1 MGRPVFQE
9 GITQQSAA
17 EVAAEAEKK
26 KAMDKAIKEIDRQ
39 QNKVNDAWQVLDH
52 METYQPFS
60 DEFKVA
66 KIIHVAAENKHAELV
81 DKFLKEYKVMPSKPK
96 KQEIKQETKPKS
108 EIDDSKRDPEVE
120 GFGPNARKQKEEIDQ
135 QIKESETRVK
145 NIIKDLFPNR
155 DVIKEL
161 KEIKKET
168 EEDIKEEIEEEV
180 EEEIEEIKE
189 IKKEIKKEIENE
201 RKNQLSKLKTS
212 SLEPVNNNLVDS
224 LSSKVGEKPS
234 FFKRLLN
241 FFTGKKE
248 QPRNPIQQTTLKTKD
263 WEAEFEKRFEAEF
276 EKRFEAKL
284 EERFQE
290 KLGERFP
297 EELKARFPKDLKE
310 RFKTIESTDEI
321 AKQVKKG
328 LEKEIKM
335 FKKELDK
342 VEREKVKAVKPYAMK
357 VYAEIIRKVTTLKD
371 GIEPLQLEAR
381 KLINDNSK
389 KPQKIR
395 KKINQAQQK
404 ATIYLDQPDSLNMQN
419 GQKLNSK
426 KHSRA

>member
-26 KAMDKAIKEIDRQ
+26 KAMDKAIKEIDLQ
-39 QNKVNDAWQVLDH
+39 QEKVDGAWQILDH

-66 KIIHVAAENKHAELV
+66 KSIHVAAENKHAEMV
-81 DKFLKEYKVMPSKPK
+81 DEFLKEYKVMPSKPK
-96 KQEIKQETKPKS
+96 KQEIKQEIKPKS

-120 GFGPNARKQKEEIDQ
+120 EFGPNARKQKEEIDQ

-189 IKKEIKKEIENE
+189 IKEIKEGIKKEIKKE

-263 WEAEFEKRFEAEF
+263 WEAEFEKRFEA
-276 EKRFEAKL
+276 KL
-284 EERFQE
+284 E
-290 KLGERFP
+290 ERFP

-357 VYAEIIRKVTTLKD
+357 VYAEIISKVTTLKD

-389 KPQKIR
+389 KSQKIR

-404 ATIYLDQPDSLNMQN
+404 ATIYLDQSDSLNMQN

>member
-26 KAMDKAIKEIDRQ
+26 KAMDKAIKEIDLQ

-66 KIIHVAAENKHAELV
+66 KIIHVAAENKHAEMV
-81 DKFLKEYKVMPSKPK
+81 DEFLKEYKVMPSKPK

-108 EIDDSKRDPEVE
+108 EIDDSKRDPEPE
-120 GFGPNARKQKEEIDQ
+120 EFGPNARKQKEEIDQ

-189 IKKEIKKEIENE
+189 IKEGIKKEIKKE

-263 WEAEFEKRFEAEF
+263 WEAEFK
-276 EKRFEAKL
+276 KRFEAKL

-297 EELKARFPKDLKE
+297 EELKARFPNNLKE
-310 RFKTIESTDEI
+310 CFKTIESTDEI

-335 FKKELDK
+335 FKEELDK
-342 VEREKVKAVKPYAMK
+342 VQKEKVKAVKPYAMK
-357 VYAEIIRKVTTLKD
+357 VYAEIIRKVTMLKD

>member
-9 GITQQSAA
+9 GITQQS
-17 EVAAEAEKK
+17 AAEAEKK
-26 KAMDKAIKEIDRQ
+26 KAMDKAIKEIDRR
-39 QNKVNDAWQVLDH
+39 QNKVNGAWQVLDY

-60 DEFKVA
+60 DKTVVA
-66 KIIHVAAENKHAELV
+66 KAEHVAAENKHAEMV
-81 DKFLKEYKVMPSKPK
+81 DEFLKEYKVMPSKPK
-96 KQEIKQETKPKS
+96 KQEIKQEIKPKS

-120 GFGPNARKQKEEIDQ
+120 EFGPNARKQKEEIDQ

-189 IKKEIKKEIENE
+189 IKEIKEGIKKEIKKE

-263 WEAEFEKRFEAEF
+263 WEAEFEKRFEA
-276 EKRFEAKL
+276 KL

-297 EELKARFPKDLKE
+297 EELKARFPKDLNE
-310 RFKTIESTDEI
+310 RWKTIKSTDEI
-321 AKQVKKG
+321 AEQVKKG

-357 VYAEIIRKVTTLKD
+357 VYAEIISKVTTLKD
-371 GIEPLQLEAR
+371 GIEPLQIEAR

-404 ATIYLDQPDSLNMQN
+404 ATIYLGQSDSLNMQN

>member
-17 EVAAEAEKK
+17 EVDAEAEKK
-26 KAMDKAIKEIDRQ
+26 KAMDKAIKEIDLQ
-39 QNKVNDAWQVLDH
+39 QEKVDGAWQILDH

-66 KIIHVAAENKHAELV
+66 KSIHVAAENKHAEMV
-81 DKFLKEYKVMPSKPK
+81 DEFLKEYKVMPSKPK

-108 EIDDSKRDPEVE
+108 EIDDSKRDPEPE
-120 GFGPNARKQKEEIDQ
+120 EFGPNARKQKEEIDQ

-189 IKKEIKKEIENE
+189 IKEGIKKEIKKE

-263 WEAEFEKRFEAEF
+263 WEAEFK
-276 EKRFEAKL
+276 KRFEAKL

-310 RFKTIESTDEI
+310 RFKTIGSTDEI

-342 VEREKVKAVKPYAMK
+342 VEKEKVKAVKPYAMK

>member
-189 IKKEIKKEIENE
+189 IKEGIKKEIKKE

-263 WEAEFEKRFEAEF
+263 WEAEFEKRFEA
-276 EKRFEAKL
+276 KL

-297 EELKARFPKDLKE
+297 EELKARFPKDLNE
-310 RFKTIESTDEI
+310 RWKTIKSTDEI
-321 AKQVKKG
+321 AEQVKKG

-357 VYAEIIRKVTTLKD
+357 VYAEIISKVTTLKD

>member
-39 QNKVNDAWQVLDH
+39 QNKVNGAWQVLDY

-60 DEFKVA
+60 DKTVVA
-66 KIIHVAAENKHAELV
+66 KAEHVAAENKHAEMV
-81 DKFLKEYKVMPSKPK
+81 DEFLKEYKVMPSKPK
-96 KQEIKQETKPKS
+96 KQEIKQEIKPKS

-120 GFGPNARKQKEEIDQ
+120 EFGPNARKQKEEIDQ

-189 IKKEIKKEIENE
+189 IKEGIKKEIKKE

-263 WEAEFEKRFEAEF
+263 WEAEFK
-276 EKRFEAKL
+276 KRFEAKL

-297 EELKARFPKDLKE
+297 EELKARFPNNLKE
-310 RFKTIESTDEI
+310 RFKTIGSTDEI

-342 VEREKVKAVKPYAMK
+342 VEKEKVKAVKPYAMK

>member
-17 EVAAEAEKK
+17 EVDAEAEKK
-26 KAMDKAIKEIDRQ
+26 KAMDKAINEIDRQ

-66 KIIHVAAENKHAELV
+66 KSIHVAAENKHAELV

-120 GFGPNARKQKEEIDQ
+120 EFGPNARKQKEEIDQ

-168 EEDIKEEIEEEV
+168 EEDIKEEIEE
-180 EEEIEEIKE
+180 IKEIKE
-189 IKKEIKKEIENE
+189 GIKKEIKKE

-263 WEAEFEKRFEAEF
+263 WEAEF

-357 VYAEIIRKVTTLKD
+357 VYAEIISKVTTLKD

>member
-26 KAMDKAIKEIDRQ
+26 KAMDKAIKEIDLQ

-189 IKKEIKKEIENE
+189 IKEGIKKEIKEE

-263 WEAEFEKRFEAEF
+263 WEAEF

-357 VYAEIIRKVTTLKD
+357 VYAEIISKVTTLKD

-404 ATIYLDQPDSLNMQN
+404 ATIYLDQSDSLNMQN

>member
-26 KAMDKAIKEIDRQ
+26 KAMDKAIKEIDLQ

-66 KIIHVAAENKHAELV
+66 KIIHVAAENKHAEMV
-81 DKFLKEYKVMPSKPK
+81 DEFLKEYKVMPSKPK

-108 EIDDSKRDPEVE
+108 EIDDSKRDPEPE
-120 GFGPNARKQKEEIDQ
+120 EFGPNARKKKEEIDQ

-189 IKKEIKKEIENE
+189 IKEGIKKEIKKE

-263 WEAEFEKRFEAEF
+263 WEAEFK
-276 EKRFEAKL
+276 KRFEAKL

-297 EELKARFPKDLKE
+297 EELKARFPNNLKE
-310 RFKTIESTDEI
+310 CFKTIESTDEI

-335 FKKELDK
+335 FKEELDK
-342 VEREKVKAVKPYAMK
+342 VQKEKVKAVKPYAMK

>member
-1 MGRPVFQE
+1 MGSPV
-9 GITQQSAA
+9 SKD
-17 EVAAEAEKK
+17 EAL
-26 KAMDKAIKEIDRQ
+26 
-39 QNKVNDAWQVLDH
+39 QNLKDLSGQVDAAWQKRSKEEGLN
-52 METYQPFS
+52 YFS
-60 DEFKVA
+60 KASKRTEKVHEGLKDEFAEGTDAFIK
-66 KIIHVAAENKHAELV
+66 KYNEIPIIE
-81 DKFLKEYKVMPSKPK
+81 KPK
-96 KQEIKQETKPKS
+96 TKPKS

-120 GFGPNARKQKEEIDQ
+120 EFGPNARKQEEEINQ

-189 IKKEIKKEIENE
+189 IKEGIKKEIKKE

-224 LSSKVGEKPS
+224 LSSKVDEKPS

-263 WEAEFEKRFEAEF
+263 WEAEFEKRFQ
-276 EKRFEAKL
+276 AKL
-284 EERFQE
+284 EKRFQE

-297 EELKARFPKDLKE
+297 EELKARFPKDLNK
-310 RFKTIESTDEI
+310 RWKTIKSTDEI

-342 VEREKVKAVKPYAMK
+342 VEREKVKAVKPYAIE
-357 VYAEIIRKVTTLKD
+357 VYAEIISKVTTLKN

-404 ATIYLDQPDSLNMQN
+404 ATIYLDQSDSLNMQN

>member
-17 EVAAEAEKK
+17 EVDAEAEKK
-26 KAMDKAIKEIDRQ
+26 KAMDKAIKEIDLQ
-39 QNKVNDAWQVLDH
+39 QEKVDGAWQILDH

-66 KIIHVAAENKHAELV
+66 KSIHVAAENKHAEMV
-81 DKFLKEYKVMPSKPK
+81 DEFLKEYKVMPSKPK

-108 EIDDSKRDPEVE
+108 EIDDSKRDPEPE
-120 GFGPNARKQKEEIDQ
+120 EFGPNARKQKEEIDQ

-189 IKKEIKKEIENE
+189 GIKKEIKKE

-234 FFKRLLN
+234 FFKHLLN

-263 WEAEFEKRFEAEF
+263 WEAEFK
-276 EKRFEAKL
+276 KRFEAKL

-310 RFKTIESTDEI
+310 RFKTIGSTDEI

-342 VEREKVKAVKPYAMK
+342 VEKEKVKAVKPYAMK

>member
-26 KAMDKAIKEIDRQ
+26 KAMDKAIKEIDLQ

-66 KIIHVAAENKHAELV
+66 KIIHVAAENKHAEMV
-81 DKFLKEYKVMPSKPK
+81 DEFLKEYKVMPSKPK

-108 EIDDSKRDPEVE
+108 EIDDSKRDPEPE
-120 GFGPNARKQKEEIDQ
+120 EFGPNARKQKEEIDQ

-189 IKKEIKKEIENE
+189 IKEGIKKEIKKE

-263 WEAEFEKRFEAEF
+263 WEAEFK
-276 EKRFEAKL
+276 KRFEAKL

-297 EELKARFPKDLKE
+297 EELKARFPNNLKE
-310 RFKTIESTDEI
+310 CFKTIESTDEI

-335 FKKELDK
+335 FKEELDK
-342 VEREKVKAVKPYAMK
+342 VQKEKVKAVKPYAMK

>member
-17 EVAAEAEKK
+17 EVDAEAEKK
-26 KAMDKAIKEIDRQ
+26 KAMDKAINEIDRQ

-189 IKKEIKKEIENE
+189 IKEGIKKE

-263 WEAEFEKRFEAEF
+263 WEAEF

>member
-26 KAMDKAIKEIDRQ
+26 KAMDKAIKEIDLQ

-66 KIIHVAAENKHAELV
+66 KIIHVAAENKHAEMV
-81 DKFLKEYKVMPSKPK
+81 DEFLKEYKVMPSKPK

-108 EIDDSKRDPEVE
+108 EIDDSKRDPEPE
-120 GFGPNARKQKEEIDQ
+120 EFGPNARKQKEEIDQ

-189 IKKEIKKEIENE
+189 IKEGIKKEIKKE

-263 WEAEFEKRFEAEF
+263 WEAEFK
-276 EKRFEAKL
+276 KRFEAKL
-284 EERFQE
+284 EECFQE

-297 EELKARFPKDLKE
+297 EELKARFPNNLKE
-310 RFKTIESTDEI
+310 CFKTIESTDEI

-335 FKKELDK
+335 FKEELDK
-342 VEREKVKAVKPYAMK
+342 VQKEKVKAVKPYAMK

>member
-26 KAMDKAIKEIDRQ
+26 KAMDKAIKEIDLQ

-66 KIIHVAAENKHAELV
+66 KIIHVAAENKHAEMV
-81 DKFLKEYKVMPSKPK
+81 DEFLKEYKVMPSKPK

-108 EIDDSKRDPEVE
+108 EIDDSKRDPEPE
-120 GFGPNARKQKEEIDQ
+120 EFGPNARKQKEEIDQ
-135 QIKESETRVK
+135 QIKESETKVK

-189 IKKEIKKEIENE
+189 IKEGIKKEIKKE

-263 WEAEFEKRFEAEF
+263 WEAEFK
-276 EKRFEAKL
+276 KRFEAKL

-297 EELKARFPKDLKE
+297 EELKARFPNNLKE
-310 RFKTIESTDEI
+310 CFKTIESTDEI

-335 FKKELDK
+335 FKEELDK
-342 VEREKVKAVKPYAMK
+342 VQKEKVKAVKPYAMK

>member
-1 MGRPVFQE
+1 M
-9 GITQQSAA
+9 
-17 EVAAEAEKK
+17 
-26 KAMDKAIKEIDRQ
+26 
-39 QNKVNDAWQVLDH
+39 
-52 METYQPFS
+52 
-60 DEFKVA
+60 
-66 KIIHVAAENKHAELV
+66 
-81 DKFLKEYKVMPSKPK
+81 
-96 KQEIKQETKPKS
+96 
-108 EIDDSKRDPEVE
+108 
-120 GFGPNARKQKEEIDQ
+120 
-135 QIKESETRVK
+135 
-145 NIIKDLFPNR
+145 
-155 DVIKEL
+155 
-161 KEIKKET
+161 
-168 EEDIKEEIEEEV
+168 
-180 EEEIEEIKE
+180 
-189 IKKEIKKEIENE
+189 
-201 RKNQLSKLKTS
+201 KTS

-263 WEAEFEKRFEAEF
+263 WEAEF

-357 VYAEIIRKVTTLKD
+357 VYAEIISKVTTLKD

-404 ATIYLDQPDSLNMQN
+404 ATIYLDQSDSLNMQN

>member
-26 KAMDKAIKEIDRQ
+26 KSMDKAIKEIDLQ

-66 KIIHVAAENKHAELV
+66 KIIHVAAENKHAEMV
-81 DKFLKEYKVMPSKPK
+81 DEFLKEYKVMPSKPK

-108 EIDDSKRDPEVE
+108 EIDDSKRDPEPE
-120 GFGPNARKQKEEIDQ
+120 EFGPNARKQKEEIDQ

-189 IKKEIKKEIENE
+189 IKEGIKKEIKKE

-263 WEAEFEKRFEAEF
+263 WEAEFK
-276 EKRFEAKL
+276 KRFEAKL

-297 EELKARFPKDLKE
+297 EELKARFPNNLKE
-310 RFKTIESTDEI
+310 CFKTIESTDEI

-335 FKKELDK
+335 FKEELDK
-342 VEREKVKAVKPYAMK
+342 VQKEKVKAVKPYAMK

>member
-1 MGRPVFQE
+1 MGRPVSKDEALQNLKDLSDKIDAAWQKRSKAE
-9 GITQQSAA
+9 GLNYFSKASKRTERVHEDLKDEFA
-17 EVAAEAEKK
+17 EGTDAF
-26 KAMDKAIKEIDRQ
+26 IKEYNEI
-39 QNKVNDAWQVLDH
+39 
-52 METYQPFS
+52 S
-60 DEFKVA
+60 
-66 KIIHVAAENKHAELV
+66 IIE
-81 DKFLKEYKVMPSKPK
+81 KPK
-96 KQEIKQETKPKS
+96 TKPKS

-120 GFGPNARKQKEEIDQ
+120 EFGPNARKQKEEIDQ

-145 NIIKDLFPNR
+145 NIIKDLYPNR

-189 IKKEIKKEIENE
+189 IKEGIKKEIKKE

-263 WEAEFEKRFEAEF
+263 WEAEFK
-276 EKRFEAKL
+276 KRFEAKL

-297 EELKARFPKDLKE
+297 EELKARFPNNLKE

-335 FKKELDK
+335 FKEELDK
-342 VEREKVKAVKPYAMK
+342 VQKEKVKAVKPYAMK

>member
-17 EVAAEAEKK
+17 EVDAEAEKK
-26 KAMDKAIKEIDRQ
+26 KAMDKAIKEIDLQ
-39 QNKVNDAWQVLDH
+39 QEKVDGAWQILDH

-66 KIIHVAAENKHAELV
+66 KSIHVAAENKHAEMV
-81 DKFLKEYKVMPSKPK
+81 DEFLKEYKVMPSKPK

-108 EIDDSKRDPEVE
+108 EIDDSKRDPEPE
-120 GFGPNARKQKEEIDQ
+120 EFGPNARKQKEEIDQ

-189 IKKEIKKEIENE
+189 GIKKEIKKE

-263 WEAEFEKRFEAEF
+263 WEAEF

-357 VYAEIIRKVTTLKD
+357 VYAEIISKVTTLKD

>member
-26 KAMDKAIKEIDRQ
+26 KAMDKAIKEIDLQ

-66 KIIHVAAENKHAELV
+66 KIIHVAAENKHAEMV
-81 DKFLKEYKVMPSKPK
+81 DEFLKEYKVMPSKPK

-108 EIDDSKRDPEVE
+108 EIDDSKRDPEPE
-120 GFGPNARKQKEEIDQ
+120 EFGPNARKQKEEIDQ

-189 IKKEIKKEIENE
+189 IKEIKEGIKKEIKKE

-263 WEAEFEKRFEAEF
+263 WEAEFK
-276 EKRFEAKL
+276 KRFEAKL

-297 EELKARFPKDLKE
+297 EELKARFPNNLKE
-310 RFKTIESTDEI
+310 CFKTIESTDEI

-335 FKKELDK
+335 FKEELDK
-342 VEREKVKAVKPYAMK
+342 VQKEKVKAVKPYAMK

>member
-1 MGRPVFQE
+1 MGRPVSKDEALQNLKDLSDKIDAAWQKRSKAE
-9 GITQQSAA
+9 GLNYFSKASKRTERVHEDLKDEFA
-17 EVAAEAEKK
+17 EGTDAF
-26 KAMDKAIKEIDRQ
+26 IKEYNEI
-39 QNKVNDAWQVLDH
+39 
-52 METYQPFS
+52 P
-60 DEFKVA
+60 
-66 KIIHVAAENKHAELV
+66 IIE
-81 DKFLKEYKVMPSKPK
+81 KPK
-96 KQEIKQETKPKS
+96 TKPKS

-120 GFGPNARKQKEEIDQ
+120 EFGPNARKQKEEIDQ

-145 NIIKDLFPNR
+145 NIIKDLYPNR

-189 IKKEIKKEIENE
+189 IKEGIKKEIKKE

-263 WEAEFEKRFEAEF
+263 WEAEFK
-276 EKRFEAKL
+276 KRFEAKL

-297 EELKARFPKDLKE
+297 EELKARFPNNLKE

-335 FKKELDK
+335 FKEELDK
-342 VEREKVKAVKPYAMK
+342 VQKEKVKAVKPYAMK

>member
-1 MGRPVFQE
+1 MERPVSKDEALQNLQDLSDKIDAAWQKRSKAE
-9 GITQQSAA
+9 GLNYFSKASKRT
-17 EVAAEAEKK
+17 EKVHEDLK
-26 KAMDKAIKEIDRQ
+26 DEFAKGTDAFIKEYNEIP
-39 QNKVNDAWQVLDH
+39 VI
-52 METYQPFS
+52 E
-60 DEFKVA
+60 
-66 KIIHVAAENKHAELV
+66 
-81 DKFLKEYKVMPSKPK
+81 KPK
-96 KQEIKQETKPKS
+96 TKPKS

-120 GFGPNARKQKEEIDQ
+120 EFGSNARKQKEEIDQ

-168 EEDIKEEIEEEV
+168 EEDIKEEIEEE
-180 EEEIEEIKE
+180 IEEIKE
-189 IKKEIKKEIENE
+189 GIKKEIKKEIENE

-263 WEAEFEKRFEAEF
+263 WEAEF

-357 VYAEIIRKVTTLKD
+357 VYAEIISKVTTLKD

-404 ATIYLDQPDSLNMQN
+404 ATIYLDQSDSLNMQN

>member
-39 QNKVNDAWQVLDH
+39 QNKVNGAWQVLDY

-60 DEFKVA
+60 DKTVVA
-66 KIIHVAAENKHAELV
+66 KAEHVAAENKHAEMV
-81 DKFLKEYKVMPSKPK
+81 DEFLKEYKVMPSKPK
-96 KQEIKQETKPKS
+96 KQEIKQEIKPKS

-120 GFGPNARKQKEEIDQ
+120 EFGPNARKQKEEIDQ

-189 IKKEIKKEIENE
+189 IKEGIKKEIKKE

-263 WEAEFEKRFEAEF
+263 WEAEFEKRFEA
-276 EKRFEAKL
+276 KL

-297 EELKARFPKDLKE
+297 EELKARFPNNLKE

-335 FKKELDK
+335 FKEELDK
-342 VEREKVKAVKPYAMK
+342 VEKEKVKAVKPYAMK
-357 VYAEIIRKVTTLKD
+357 VYAEIISKVTTLKD

-404 ATIYLDQPDSLNMQN
+404 TATIYLDQSDSLNTQN
-419 GQKLNSK
+419 GQKRNSK

>member
-1 MGRPVFQE
+1 MGRPVSKDEALQNLKDLSDKIDAAWQKRSKAE
-9 GITQQSAA
+9 GLNYFSKASKRTERVHEDLKDEFA
-17 EVAAEAEKK
+17 EGTDAF
-26 KAMDKAIKEIDRQ
+26 IKEYNEI
-39 QNKVNDAWQVLDH
+39 
-52 METYQPFS
+52 P
-60 DEFKVA
+60 
-66 KIIHVAAENKHAELV
+66 IIE
-81 DKFLKEYKVMPSKPK
+81 KPK
-96 KQEIKQETKPKS
+96 TKPKS

-120 GFGPNARKQKEEIDQ
+120 EFGPNARKQKEEIDQ

-145 NIIKDLFPNR
+145 NIIKDLYPNR

-189 IKKEIKKEIENE
+189 IKEGIKKEIKKE

-263 WEAEFEKRFEAEF
+263 WEAEFK
-276 EKRFEAKL
+276 KRFEAKL

-297 EELKARFPKDLKE
+297 EELKARFPWNGNS
-310 RFKTIESTDEI
+310 F
-321 AKQVKKG
+321 
-328 LEKEIKM
+328 
-335 FKKELDK
+335 FDK
-342 VEREKVKAVKPYAMK
+342 FYKVQNFFPYAIPI
-357 VYAEIIRKVTTLKD
+357 VLD
-371 GIEPLQLEAR
+371 NEPPR
-381 KLINDNSK
+381 
-389 KPQKIR
+389 
-395 KKINQAQQK
+395 
-404 ATIYLDQPDSLNMQN
+404 M
-419 GQKLNSK
+419 
-426 KHSRA
+426 

>member
-26 KAMDKAIKEIDRQ
+26 KAMDKAIKEIDLQ

-66 KIIHVAAENKHAELV
+66 KIIHVAAENKHAEMV
-81 DKFLKEYKVMPSKPK
+81 DEFLKEYKVMPSKPK

-108 EIDDSKRDPEVE
+108 EIDDSKRDPEPE
-120 GFGPNARKQKEEIDQ
+120 EFGPNARKQKEEIDQ

-168 EEDIKEEIEEEV
+168 EEDIKEEIEEE
-180 EEEIEEIKE
+180 EIEEIKE
-189 IKKEIKKEIENE
+189 IKEGIKKEIKKE

-263 WEAEFEKRFEAEF
+263 WEAEFK
-276 EKRFEAKL
+276 KRFEAKL

-297 EELKARFPKDLKE
+297 EELKARFPNNLKE
-310 RFKTIESTDEI
+310 CFKTIESTDEI

-335 FKKELDK
+335 FKEELDK
-342 VEREKVKAVKPYAMK
+342 VQKEKVKAVKPYAMK

>member
-39 QNKVNDAWQVLDH
+39 QNKVNGAWQVLDY

-60 DEFKVA
+60 DKTVVA
-66 KIIHVAAENKHAELV
+66 KAEHVAAENKHAEMV
-81 DKFLKEYKVMPSKPK
+81 DEFLKEYKVMPSKPK
-96 KQEIKQETKPKS
+96 KQEIKQEIKPKS

-120 GFGPNARKQKEEIDQ
+120 EFGPNARKQKEEIDQ

-189 IKKEIKKEIENE
+189 IKEGIKKEIKKE

-263 WEAEFEKRFEAEF
+263 WEAEF

-357 VYAEIIRKVTTLKD
+357 VYAEIISKVTTLKD
-371 GIEPLQLEAR
+371 GIEPLQIEAR

-389 KPQKIR
+389 KPQKIH
-395 KKINQAQQK
+395 KKINRAQQK
-404 ATIYLDQPDSLNMQN
+404 TATIYLNQSDSLNTQN
-419 GQKLNSK
+419 SQKHDSK
-426 KHSRA
+426 NHSRA

>member
-17 EVAAEAEKK
+17 EVDAEAEKK
-26 KAMDKAIKEIDRQ
+26 KAMDKAINEIDRQ

-66 KIIHVAAENKHAELV
+66 KSIHVAAENKHAELV

-168 EEDIKEEIEEEV
+168 EEDIKEEV

-189 IKKEIKKEIENE
+189 IKEGIKKE

-357 VYAEIIRKVTTLKD
+357 VYAEIISKVTTLKD

-404 ATIYLDQPDSLNMQN
+404 ATIYLDQSDSLNMQN